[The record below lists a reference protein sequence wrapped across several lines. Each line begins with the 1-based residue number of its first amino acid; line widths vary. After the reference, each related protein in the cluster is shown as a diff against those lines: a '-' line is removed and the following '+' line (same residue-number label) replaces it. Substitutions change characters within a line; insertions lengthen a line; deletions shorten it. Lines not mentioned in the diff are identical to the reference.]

1 MQYCYVTK
9 DKIKISKLG
18 FGCMRFPVIGN
29 DSGIIDQVKASEMLE
44 LAINNGINYIDTA
57 FPYHQGKSE
66 SFVGSVL
73 SKGLREKV
81 YLATK
86 SPVWLVKTYSDF
98 EKYLDEQLANLQT
111 DYIDFY
117 LLHALHEESWRKIVE
132 LGVFDFIQEAKEKG
146 KIKYI
151 GFSFHD
157 ELSLF
162 KEIIDAFPWDFCQIQ
177 LNYMDRQY
185 QAGLE
190 GMYYASEKDISVI
203 VMEPI
208 KGGKLANASE
218 EISKIWNE
226 SVIKRTPSEWAL
238 KWLYNFDEVSLVL
251 SGMSTLEQ
259 VEENIKTVSD
269 KDLKKLT
276 EQEKDLIDRV
286 TDIYK
291 DKVKVGCTSC
301 EYCLPCPYGV
311 SIPNIFELYNNMYIY
326 DTVDESKTS
335 YKRYIE
341 LEKDATKCEECGA
354 CEDICPQHLKII
366 NLLKDAEG
374 SLNYK

>member
-1 MQYCYVTK
+1 MQYCYLTK
-9 DKIKISKLG
+9 DKIKVSKLG
-18 FGCMRFPVIGN
+18 FGCMRFPVVN
-29 DSGIIDQVKASEMLE
+29 NNSGLIDQIKASEILE
-44 LAINNGINYIDTA
+44 FAIENGVNYIDTA

-73 SKGLREKV
+73 NKGLREKV

-86 SPVWLVKTYSDF
+86 NPVWLVETYSDF
-98 EKYLDEQLANLQT
+98 EKYLDEQLDNLQT
-111 DYIDFY
+111 DHIDFY
-117 LLHALHEESWRKIVE
+117 LLHAIHEESWRKIVH
-132 LGVFDFIQEAKEKG
+132 LGVFDFIKEAKEKG

-157 ELSLF
+157 ELTLF
-162 KEIIDAFPWDFCQIQ
+162 KEIIDSYPWDFCQIQ

-218 EISKIWNE
+218 EIAEIWNE
-226 SVIKRTPSEWAL
+226 SEIKRTPSEWAL
-238 KWLYNFDEVSLVL
+238 KWLYSFHEVSLVL

-259 VEENIKTVSD
+259 VEQNIKTVSD
-269 KDLKKLT
+269 KDLNILT
-276 EQEKDLIDRV
+276 EKEESLIDRV
-286 TDIYK
+286 TNVYK
-291 DKVKVGCTSC
+291 EKIKVGCTSC

-326 DTVDESKTS
+326 DTVDESKAS
-335 YKRYIE
+335 YKRYKE
-341 LEKDATKCEECGA
+341 LKKDATMCEECGA
-354 CEDICPQHLKII
+354 CEAICPQHLKII
-366 NLLKDAEG
+366 NLLKDAEV
-374 SLNYK
+374 SLN

>member
-29 DSGIIDQVKASEMLE
+29 DSGLIDQVKASKMLE

-86 SPVWLVKTYSDF
+86 NPVWLVKTYSDF

-132 LGVFDFIQEAKEKG
+132 LGVFDFIKEAKEKG

-157 ELSLF
+157 ELPLF

-226 SVIKRTPSEWAL
+226 SVIKRTPAEWAL
-238 KWLYNFDEVSLVL
+238 KWLYNFDEVQLVL

-286 TDIYK
+286 TDVYK

-326 DTVDESKTS
+326 DTIDESKTS
-335 YKRYIE
+335 YKRYKE

-374 SLNYK
+374 SLN